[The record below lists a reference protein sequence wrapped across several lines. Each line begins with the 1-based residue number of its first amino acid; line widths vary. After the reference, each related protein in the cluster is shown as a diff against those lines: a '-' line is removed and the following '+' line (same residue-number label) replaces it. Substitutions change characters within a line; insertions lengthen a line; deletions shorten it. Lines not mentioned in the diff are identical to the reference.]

1 MKIANS
7 NLKDQRKAITQCV
20 NLGKQKVPLKK
31 NIIVLGLRM
40 EREKKDFPEMSIL
53 SEP

>member
-31 NIIVLGLRM
+31 NHWMRSEDGKREERLLRN
-40 EREKKDFPEMSIL
+40 KHFK
-53 SEP
+53 